1 MTKVLSVMSCL
12 ALLTKLE
19 YLFTNQYLE
28 EEVDVLIPALSRLDF
43 KILNCLTGIS
53 VYVTDMVEL
62 TDKIAAT
69 LVHGGDGAVAVMDAG
84 VVEMREEVTRA
95 VEGYVA
101 AAEEGGGGVGVK
113 RMVAVATMN
122 NMHQDVCI
130 LAEDLMVSLIV
141 MPFHKEEQ
149 AGDGRLG
156 VGHSGFRHVN
166 RKVRDES
173 FGNSLFFHRVCCS
186 YNSSSNRLLRR
197 PLTPCLCSSKSLMVL

>member
-1 MTKVLSVMSCL
+1 M
-12 ALLTKLE
+12 
-19 YLFTNQYLE
+19 
-28 EEVDVLIPALSRLDF
+28 
-43 KILNCLTGIS
+43 
-53 VYVTDMVEL
+53 YVTDMVEL

-69 LVHGGDGAVAVMDAG
+69 LVHGGDGAVAVMDAE

-101 AAEEGGGGVGVK
+101 AAAAEEGGQCGVGVK

-149 AGDGRLG
+149 VGDGRLG

-166 RKVRDES
+166 RKVRNQS
-173 FGNSLFFHRVCCS
+173 KNLCVNTHALSL
-186 YNSSSNRLLRR
+186 SSHSTLS
-197 PLTPCLCSSKSLMVL
+197 PLYLFNFKPSKIKINGLDSPNE

>member
-1 MTKVLSVMSCL
+1 MDAHRRRSGC
-12 ALLTKLE
+12 
-19 YLFTNQYLE
+19 
-28 EEVDVLIPALSRLDF
+28 IPALSRLDF
-43 KILNCLTGIS
+43 KFLNCLTGIS

-95 VEGYVA
+95 VEGYAA

-149 AGDGRLG
+149 AEDGRLG

-173 FGNSLFFHRVCCS
+173 FGNSLFFTGYAVVSTCLQIGYCVAHSPRASV
-186 YNSSSNRLLRR
+186 R
-197 PLTPCLCSSKSLMVL
+197 PKA